1 MNKEKLTNVIADFFD
16 IHCEDCL
23 IRTIIHMDVIRE
35 LVECIM
41 EEMERER

>member
-1 MNKEKLTNVIADFFD
+1 MNKEKLTNTIADYFD

-23 IRTIIHMDVIRE
+23 IKTTIHMDIIRE

-41 EEMERER
+41 EEMENEK